1 MGHSTPESRSERKV
15 SALENEP
22 WLRGPLPHVHPLIAP
37 ALHSFI
43 QVRED
48 LARWTEG
55 LTDEEIWSRPEG
67 LAPVGFH
74 LRHIAGSVE
83 RLTAYMCGRDLTSE
97 QLEAIP
103 HEMDS
108 TWNGSL
114 LTRLQ
119 LLEQVNAALQNSERA
134 MREIDAVTFEHA
146 RSVGR
151 KKLPTTVI
159 GLVLHIA
166 EHAQRHVGELIV
178 TSKLVQRS
186 KSGRT
191 SPLALE
197 VTGRTV

>member
-1 MGHSTPESRSERKV
+1 MVHSTTEPPSEK
-15 SALENEP
+15 EP
-22 WLRGPLPHVHPLIAP
+22 WLRGPLPDVHPLMAP
-37 ALHSFI
+37 SLHSFI
-43 QVRED
+43 QIRED

-55 LTDEEIWSRPEG
+55 LRDEEIWSRPFG

-83 RLTAYMCGRDLTSE
+83 RLTAYMFGKELTTA

-108 TWNGSL
+108 GIGRSL
-114 LTRLQ
+114 
-119 LLEQVNAALQNSERA
+119 LLEQVNEALQKSEQA
-134 MREIDAVTFEHA
+134 MRAIDPETFEHP

-159 GLVLHIA
+159 GLVVHIA

-178 TSKLVQRS
+178 TSKLVRASQ
-186 KSGRT
+186 SGRT
-191 SPLALE
+191 SPRALE
-197 VTGRTV
+197 VTERTL

>member
-1 MGHSTPESRSERKV
+1 MGHSTPESVFEKHSQPET
-15 SALENEP
+15 EP
-22 WLRGPLPHVHPLIAP
+22 WLRGPLAGVHPLMAP

-55 LTDEEIWSRPEG
+55 LTDEQIWSRPEG

-103 HEMDS
+103 QEMDS

-114 LTRLQ
+114 LTRLR
-119 LLEQVNAALQNSERA
+119 LLQQVNEALRKSEQVMRALDPA
-134 MREIDAVTFEHA
+134 TFEHA

-159 GLVLHIA
+159 GLVVHIA
-166 EHAQRHVGELIV
+166 EHAQRHVGELVV
-178 TSKLVQRS
+178 TSKLARRS
-186 KSGRT
+186 ESGRT
-191 SPLALE
+191 SPRSLE